1 MRLGTTV
8 GYPDEPRCSNNP
20 GMGTQQGE
28 REALPHGA
36 LDRPRVSTAA
46 DEQALADG

>member
-20 GMGTQQGE
+20 DMETQKGDW
-28 REALPHGA
+28 EALPHGA
-36 LDRPRVSTAA
+36 LDRQRVSTDA